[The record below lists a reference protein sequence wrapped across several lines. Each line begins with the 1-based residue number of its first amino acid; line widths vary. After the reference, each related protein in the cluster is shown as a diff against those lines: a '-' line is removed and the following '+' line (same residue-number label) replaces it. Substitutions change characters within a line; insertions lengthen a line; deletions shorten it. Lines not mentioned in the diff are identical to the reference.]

1 MKIKISLLKSNRLII
16 SKETNRSVSRVTR
29 YQGMELTKT
38 VKNKMISFSS
48 SIKMERFINKTNRQI
63 KPLKILKAISP
74 LDLHNLLLK
83 FKMLQIIIYISR

>member
-1 MKIKISLLKSNRLII
+1 MKIKKSLLKSNRLII
-16 SKETNRSVSRVTR
+16 NKETNRSVSKVTP
-29 YQGMELTKT
+29 YQEMELTKT

-74 LDLHNLLLK
+74 RDLHRLLLK
-83 FKMLQIIIYISR
+83 FKTLQIIIYISR